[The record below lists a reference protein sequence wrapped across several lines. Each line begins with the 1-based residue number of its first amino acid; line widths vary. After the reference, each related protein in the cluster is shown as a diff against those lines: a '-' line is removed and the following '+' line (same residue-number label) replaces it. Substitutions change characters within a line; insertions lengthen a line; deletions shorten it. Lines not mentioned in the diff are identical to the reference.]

1 MTVAEFLVA
10 IKQRGLN
17 QREAAIALGV
27 TEGAVSRWISGERK
41 IPDMASIALRAIPPK
56 KAKKP
61 AA

>member
-1 MTVAEFLVA
+1 MTVGDFKAA
-10 IKQRGLN
+10 IKERGLS

-27 TEGAVSRWISGERK
+27 TEATVSRWCNGRNR
-41 IPDMASIALRAIPPK
+41 IPDIVSIALRAVP